1 MRHQFGEKRPAFQ
14 TAKPFGLDVGQI
26 EEVFADGI
34 PERRVPFIV
43 AVADNFS
50 DHCGGE
56 TLRVGGDKQQARTRQ
71 ELGMWRAFQAPVDV
85 ETA

>member
-14 TAKPFGLDVGQI
+14 TTKPFGLDVGQI

-34 PERRVPFIV
+34 PERREPFIV

-56 TLRVGGDKQQARTRQ
+56 TLRVGGDKQ
-71 ELGMWRAFQAPVDV
+71 
-85 ETA
+85 